1 MGMLARL
8 SALMPQP
15 GTKDAVLGGIACRFG
30 AVACLASMGAAVK
43 HVSLAGI
50 PPIEVMFF
58 RGVFAFIPVGALA
71 IARFGVRLPPTSVP
85 MAHVRRSL
93 TGVIALFLTIASLSL
108 LPLSQAVS
116 IGFAAP
122 LFVILLSGPLLR
134 EPPTLTQWGVA
145 GLGLLGVGVM
155 LDPNFTSFANIGAL
169 AGLGAAFFSACATIA
184 IRKMAHESA
193 SVTTFYFTAAIAIS
207 SAFLLPFFWV
217 TPSSAALWLSLALI
231 GIFGGL
237 GQLLLTQ
244 SLRLAAPS
252 VVTPFDYL
260 QLLWA
265 AIIGFALW
273 GEIPTAREIL
283 GCAVIV
289 SASAYLLFGEA
300 GRKSVMRLLQ
310 RTPLSN
316 GS

>member
-1 MGMLARL
+1 MQILARL

-15 GTKDAVLGGIACRFG
+15 GTKDAVLGGILCRLG
-30 AVACLASMGAAVK
+30 AVGCLASMGAAVK
-43 HVSLAGI
+43 HVALAGI
-50 PPIEVMFF
+50 PPVEVMFF
-58 RGVFAFIPVGALA
+58 RGLFAFIPVGALA
-71 IARFGVRLPPTSVP
+71 FARFGFRLPPTNFP

-93 TGVIALFLTIASLSL
+93 TGVAALFLTIASLSL

-116 IGFAAP
+116 IGFVAP

-134 EPPTLTQWGVA
+134 EQPTLTQWIVA
-145 GLGLLGVGVM
+145 GIGFLGVGVM
-155 LDPNFTSFANIGAL
+155 LDPDFSSFANIGAL
-169 AGLGAAFFSACATIA
+169 AGIGAAFFSAGATIA

-193 SVTTFYFTAAIAIS
+193 SVTTFYFTAAITVC

-217 TPSSAALWLSLALI
+217 TPWSAGLWASLALV

-260 QLLWA
+260 QLFWA

-273 GEIPTAREIL
+273 REIPTAREIL

-300 GRKSVMRLLQ
+300 GRRGLARLLQ